1 MQILF
6 SDAIE
11 RASSADEGGSGYQWC
26 VYSCD
31 TAHVPVQCLFWPDSL
46 DAVLVISGVW
56 LQNLFSDAIERAS
69 SGDEGG
75 SGYQWYV
82 YSYQA
87 GYLLRRATFML
98 EKLGTI
104 HLAPGLCKQLNSH
117 SCSNTLAAWKR
128 LQRCYREGV
137 CW

>member
-1 MQILF
+1 L
-6 SDAIE
+6 
-11 RASSADEGGSGYQWC
+11 
-26 VYSCD
+26 
-31 TAHVPVQCLFWPDSL
+31 
-46 DAVLVISGVW
+46 ISGVY

-87 GYLLRRATFML
+87 GFLLRRAAFML

-104 HLAPGLCKQLNSH
+104 HSSQGLCKQLTSR
-117 SCSNTLAAWKR
+117 SSSNTLVAWKH
-128 LQRCYREGV
+128 LQCRYREGF